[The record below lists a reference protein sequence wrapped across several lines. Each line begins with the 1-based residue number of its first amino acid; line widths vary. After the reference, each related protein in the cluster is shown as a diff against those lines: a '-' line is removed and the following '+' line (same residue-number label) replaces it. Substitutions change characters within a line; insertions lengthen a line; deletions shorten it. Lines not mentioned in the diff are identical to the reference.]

1 MSYYTIFFEKSQI
14 YADEKPLHLNIILIL
29 RAIYLLINKYFATPP
44 QENAHPYLFLSLSPN
59 PAPSTR
65 NPSAAAPPAANPA
78 PPLAAPSGRPR
89 KCLRASQ
96 AFNYLRAVSSI

>member
-1 MSYYTIFFEKSQI
+1 MSYYNILCGKSQV
-14 YADEKPLHLNIILIL
+14 YVNEKLLYLNIILIL
-29 RAIYLLINKYFATPP
+29 HAIYLFINKHFAALP
-44 QENAHPYLFLSLSPN
+44 QENTHPYPSLSLSPD
-59 PAPSTR
+59 PAPSAR
-65 NPSAAAPPAANPA
+65 NPSAAAPPAADPA